1 MKRWFLQID
10 DTVLRQIR
18 ESGVGRELMKEL
30 RALEEQGP
38 LAVDIR
44 TVPYQPGYWWLLPRV
59 PPADG
64 WEVLLHLDL
73 ESGAEV
79 VHVVSVRPRRSRKA

>member
-1 MKRWFLQID
+1 VKRWFLQVD

-18 ESGVGRELMKEL
+18 ESGVGRELMKDL

-44 TVPYQPGYWWLLPRV
+44 TVPYRPG
-59 PPADG
+59 
-64 WEVLLHLDL
+64 
-73 ESGAEV
+73 
-79 VHVVSVRPRRSRKA
+79 